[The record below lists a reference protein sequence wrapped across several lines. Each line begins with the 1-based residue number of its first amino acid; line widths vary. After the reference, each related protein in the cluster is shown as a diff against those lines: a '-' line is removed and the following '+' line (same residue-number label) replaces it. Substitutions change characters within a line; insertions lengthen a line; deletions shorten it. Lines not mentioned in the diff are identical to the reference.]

1 MEVWEKAMKLQVER
15 KKVKSL
21 SRVQLFATAWTPGQG
36 WDQSREKHGNI
47 YTTIRKTDI
56 GNLLYDSGNS
66 NQGSVAT

>member
-1 MEVWEKAMKLQVER
+1 MCRAVMETQTQRLD
-15 KKVKSL
+15 L
-21 SRVQLFATAWTPGQG
+21 WTPGQG
-36 WDQSREKHGNI
+36 WDQWREKHGNI